1 MEEDYS
7 KNIIEIVNEAGETLS
22 YAEALEKLKKL
33 EEKRKKL
40 LKESAKSEPYTERYD
55 NYNSY

>member
-40 LKESAKSEPYTERYD
+40 FKESAKSEPYTERYD